1 MQIMTNAIMLLKALT
16 IAFIPVLMIQGIRV
30 KNNIL
35 HLNEPVG
42 PRDGLSG
49 SGKPLSILIL
59 GDSAAAGV
67 GVIHQDDALLG
78 QLIDALQA
86 QYEITWKLHA
96 KTGHR
101 TSQVIKSLDDLVE
114 QHFDIVLTSVG
125 VNDVTKFMS
134 ANVWIKK
141 QQKLYAELMKKFSPK
156 LIIATG
162 VPPMELFQ
170 ALPNPL
176 AWLFG
181 QYAKRMN
188 QQLKKMVVQTA
199 NMDWIEYDIEKY
211 RALEL
216 DMAEDGFHPSK
227 EIYTLW
233 AEQVAD
239 KIRLKF

>member
-1 MQIMTNAIMLLKALT
+1 MFLRALT
-16 IAFIPVLMIQGIRV
+16 IAFIPILIIQGIRV
-30 KNNIL
+30 RTNIL
-35 HLNEPVG
+35 HLDEPVG
-42 PRDGLSG
+42 AREGQTG

-78 QLIDALQA
+78 QLIYVLQT

-96 KTGHR
+96 KTGR
-101 TSQVIKSLDDLVE
+101 STLQVINSLNDLAE
-114 QHFDIVLTSVG
+114 QRFDIVLTSVG
-125 VNDVTKFMS
+125 VNDVTKLMS

-141 QQKLYAELMKKFSPK
+141 QQKLYEEVMKKFNPK

-162 VPPMELFQ
+162 VPPMDLFP

-181 QYAKRMN
+181 QYAERMN
-188 QQLKKMVVQTA
+188 QQLKKMVLQTT

-211 RALEL
+211 QALEL

-227 EIYTLW
+227 EVYTLW
-233 AEQVAD
+233 AEQVAN
-239 KIRLKF
+239 KIRLNF